1 VLGRC
6 APADFTPHV
15 GTTFAADPLA
25 LELVEVKPLP
35 VPTPPAGVHVRPE
48 PFALL
53 FLARVAGNLPQGTYS
68 LTHAGLGRLDVFL
81 VPVGRTADG
90 ALLEAVF
97 N

>member
-1 VLGRC
+1 VLDRC

-15 GTTFAADPLA
+15 GTVFAADPLA

-35 VPTPPAGVHVRPE
+35 APTPRPGVRPE

-53 FLARVAGNLPQGTYS
+53 FLARVPGNLPQGTYS

>member
-1 VLGRC
+1 VLDRL

-15 GTTFAADPLA
+15 GAAFAADALA

-35 VPTPPAGVHVRPE
+35 PPPPGTRVRPE
-48 PFALL
+48 PFTLL
-53 FLARVAGNLPQGTYS
+53 FLARVPGYLPQGTYS

-81 VPVGRTADG
+81 VPVGRTPDG